1 MDKKWRLQIMTS
13 NFLIKLDRATSFSLK
28 GSGGLL
34 IVGRSGSGKTNT
46 TTYIM
51 LKAMSQCDCGL
62 YVVDAKRADM
72 YGLHQFL
79 KNGEKLV
86 ASTTNQIARLLR
98 IINENM
104 SARYEHFTNG
114 KWGQDFSEYRF
125 RPYLLVID
133 EVSAMLAEAGKNKKE
148 IMGELRQIILRGRQ
162 AGIFTLISGQ
172 RIDATILDRDITLQ
186 LGTRIVMG
194 QADAE
199 TYRMAYPM
207 VNDIKALPLVP
218 NKPGYGLIYSD
229 GQEISNPTPFVSPN
243 MFNIDVPTV
252 ITRLEDNYNS
262 SKYVD
267 ESSYWKF

>member
-1 MDKKWRLQIMTS
+1 MIS
-13 NFLIKLDRATSFSLK
+13 NFLIKLDQSTSFSLK

-46 TTYIM
+46 TTFIM
-51 LKAMSQCDCGL
+51 LKAMSKCDCGL
-62 YVVDAKRADM
+62 YIVDAKRADM
-72 YGLHQFL
+72 YGLSYFL
-79 KNGEKLV
+79 KNGEKVV
-86 ASTTNQIARLLR
+86 ASTTNQVARLLR

-104 SARYEHFTNG
+104 SARYEHFKNG
-114 KWGQDFSEYRF
+114 KWGQDFSEYGY

-243 MFNIDVPTV
+243 MSNINVPTV

-267 ESSYWKF
+267 ESNYWKF

>member
-1 MDKKWRLQIMTS
+1 MTS
-13 NFLIKLDRATSFSLK
+13 NFQIKLDKATFFSLT

-34 IVGRSGSGKTNT
+34 IVGRSGSGKTNA

-51 LKAMSQCDCGL
+51 LKAMSQCNCGL
-62 YVVDAKRADM
+62 YIVDAKRADM
-72 YGLHQFL
+72 YGLNQFL
-79 KNGEKLV
+79 ENGEKVV

-98 IINENM
+98 VLNENM
-104 SARYEHFTNG
+104 SSRYEHFKNG

-125 RPYLLVID
+125 RPYLLIID

-194 QADAE
+194 QADMD

-218 NKPGYGLIYSD
+218 NKSGYGLIYSD
-229 GQEISNPTPFVSPN
+229 GQEISNPTPFISPN
-243 MFNIDVPTV
+243 MSNIDVPRV
-252 ITRLEDNYNS
+252 ITRLENNYDS
-262 SKYVD
+262 TQYID

>member
-1 MDKKWRLQIMTS
+1 MTS
-13 NFLIKLDRATSFSLK
+13 NFQIKLDKATFFSLT
-28 GSGGLL
+28 GLGGLL
-34 IVGRSGSGKTNT
+34 IVGRSGSGKTNA

-51 LKAMSQCDCGL
+51 LKAMSQCNCGL
-62 YVVDAKRADM
+62 YIVDTKRADM
-72 YGLHQFL
+72 YGLNQFL
-79 KNGEKLV
+79 ENGEKVV

-98 IINENM
+98 VLNENM
-104 SARYEHFTNG
+104 SSRYEHFKNG

-125 RPYLLVID
+125 RPYLLIID

-194 QADAE
+194 QADMD

-243 MFNIDVPTV
+243 MSNIDVPRV
-252 ITRLEDNYNS
+252 ITRLENNYDS
-262 SKYVD
+262 TQYID
-267 ESSYWKF
+267 ESSYWEF

>member
-1 MDKKWRLQIMTS
+1 MTS
-13 NFLIKLDRATSFSLK
+13 NFQIKLDKATFFSLT

-34 IVGRSGSGKTNT
+34 IVGRSGSGKTNA

-51 LKAMSQCDCGL
+51 LKAMSQCNCGL
-62 YVVDAKRADM
+62 YIVDAKRADM
-72 YGLHQFL
+72 YGLNQFL
-79 KNGEKLV
+79 ENGEKVV

-98 IINENM
+98 VLNENM
-104 SARYEHFTNG
+104 SSRYKHFKNG

-125 RPYLLVID
+125 RPYLLIID

-172 RIDATILDRDITLQ
+172 RIDATILDRDIILQ

-194 QADAE
+194 QADMD

-243 MFNIDVPTV
+243 MSNIDVPRV
-252 ITRLEDNYNS
+252 ITRLENNYDS
-262 SKYVD
+262 TQYID

>member
-1 MDKKWRLQIMTS
+1 MITS
-13 NFLIKLDRATSFSLK
+13 NFVINLDKNTSFSFK
-28 GSGGLL
+28 GSGGIL
-34 IVGRSGSGKTNT
+34 VTGRSGSGKTNT

-62 YVVDAKRADM
+62 YIIDAKRADM

-79 KNGEKLV
+79 KDGKKVV

-98 IINENM
+98 VLNE
-104 SARYEHFTNG
+104 YG
-114 KWGQDFSEYRF
+114 Y

-133 EVSAMLAEAGKNKKE
+133 EVSAMLAGAGKNKKE
-148 IMGELRQIILRGRQ
+148 IMGELRQVILRGRQ

-194 QADAE
+194 QADSE

-229 GQEISNPTPFVSPN
+229 GQKISNPTPFVSPD
-243 MFNIDVPTV
+243 MSNIDVPGV
-252 ITRLEDNYNS
+252 ITRLENNFDP
-262 SKYVD
+262 SKYID
-267 ESSYWKF
+267 ESSYWEV

>member
-1 MDKKWRLQIMTS
+1 MHS
-13 NFLIKLDRATSFSLK
+13 NFKIQLDKNTNFSLK
-28 GSGGLL
+28 GSEGLL

-51 LKAMSQCDCGL
+51 LKAVSQCDCGL
-62 YVVDAKRADM
+62 YIVDAKRADM
-72 YGLHQFL
+72 YGLHNYL
-79 KNGEKLV
+79 NSGKKVV
-86 ASTTNQIARLLR
+86 ASNTNQIARLLR
-98 IINENM
+98 VLNENM
-104 SARYEHFTNG
+104 SARYEHFKDG
-114 KWGQDFSEYRF
+114 KWGQDFSEYGY

-194 QADAE
+194 QADSE

-229 GQEISNPTPFVSPN
+229 GQKISNPTPFVSPD
-243 MFNIDVPTV
+243 MSNIDVPKV
-252 ITRLEDNYNS
+252 ITRLENNYDS
-262 SKYVD
+262 SKYND
-267 ESSYWKF
+267 ESDYWQL

>member
-1 MDKKWRLQIMTS
+1 MTS
-13 NFLIKLDRATSFSLK
+13 NFQIDLDHATSFSLK
-28 GSGGLL
+28 GSGGILL
-34 IVGRSGSGKTNT
+34 VGRSGSGKTNT

-51 LKAMSQCDCGL
+51 LKAMSKCDCGL
-62 YVVDAKRADM
+62 YIVDAKRADM
-72 YGLHQFL
+72 YGLSHFL
-79 KNGEKLV
+79 KNGEKIV

-104 SARYEHFTNG
+104 SARYEHFEHG
-114 KWGQDFSEYRF
+114 KWGQDFSEYGY

-133 EVSAMLAEAGKNKKE
+133 EVSAMLAEAGKDKKE
-148 IMGELRQIILRGRQ
+148 IVGALRQIILRGRQ

-194 QADAE
+194 QADSD

-207 VNDIKALPLVP
+207 VNDIKSLPLVP

-229 GQEISNPTPFVSPN
+229 GQAIGNPTPFVSPN
-243 MFNIDVPTV
+243 MTNIDVTKV
-252 ITRLEDNYNS
+252 ITRLDNNVDFS
-262 SKYVD
+262 EFID
-267 ESSYWKF
+267 ESNYWKF

>member
-1 MDKKWRLQIMTS
+1 MHS
-13 NFLIKLDRATSFSLK
+13 NFKIQLDKNTNFSLK

-51 LKAMSQCDCGL
+51 LKAVSQCDCGL
-62 YVVDAKRADM
+62 Y
-72 YGLHQFL
+72 
-79 KNGEKLV
+79 
-86 ASTTNQIARLLR
+86 
-98 IINENM
+98 
-104 SARYEHFTNG
+104 YEHFKDG
-114 KWGQDFSEYRF
+114 KWGQDFSEYGY

-194 QADAE
+194 QADSE

-229 GQEISNPTPFVSPN
+229 GQKISNPTPFVSPD
-243 MFNIDVPTV
+243 MSNIDVPKV
-252 ITRLEDNYNS
+252 ITRLENNYDS
-262 SKYVD
+262 SKYND
-267 ESSYWKF
+267 ESDYWQL

>member
-1 MDKKWRLQIMTS
+1 MTS
-13 NFLIKLDRATSFSLK
+13 NFQIKLDKATFFSLT

-34 IVGRSGSGKTNT
+34 IVGRSGSGKTNA

-51 LKAMSQCDCGL
+51 LKAMSQCNCGL
-62 YVVDAKRADM
+62 YIVDAKRADM
-72 YGLHQFL
+72 YGLNQFL
-79 KNGEKLV
+79 ENGEKVV

-98 IINENM
+98 VLNENM
-104 SARYEHFTNG
+104 SSRYEHFKNG
-114 KWGQDFSEYRF
+114 KWVQDFSEYRF
-125 RPYLLVID
+125 RPYLLIID

-194 QADAE
+194 QADMD

-243 MFNIDVPTV
+243 MSNIDVPRV
-252 ITRLEDNYNS
+252 ITKLENNYDS
-262 SKYVD
+262 TQYID

>member
-1 MDKKWRLQIMTS
+1 MTS
-13 NFLIKLDRATSFSLK
+13 NFQIKLDKATFFSLT

-34 IVGRSGSGKTNT
+34 IVGRSGSGKTNA

-51 LKAMSQCDCGL
+51 LKAMSQCNCGL
-62 YVVDAKRADM
+62 YIVDAKRADM
-72 YGLHQFL
+72 YGLNHFL
-79 KNGEKLV
+79 ENGEKVV

-98 IINENM
+98 VLNENM
-104 SARYEHFTNG
+104 SSRYEHFKNG

-125 RPYLLVID
+125 RPYLLIID

-194 QADAE
+194 QADMD

-229 GQEISNPTPFVSPN
+229 GQEISNPTPFISPN
-243 MFNIDVPTV
+243 MSNIDVPRV
-252 ITRLEDNYNS
+252 ITRLENNYDS
-262 SKYVD
+262 TQYID